1 MWVSM
6 EGHSAGSPI
15 TTNTGEIVD
24 MIVASELERQV
35 RWSGTSPAQSS
46 AVRSCGEVRASC
58 KQRTIQQ
65 CSLP

>member
-6 EGHSAGSPI
+6 EGRSAGSPI
-15 TTNTGEIVD
+15 TTNAGEIVD

-46 AVRSCGEVRASC
+46 AVRSRGEARTRC

-65 CSLP
+65 CSIP